1 MLKKLKFQSSSFFES
16 DKEISDP
23 HKREVLESFYQTFD
37 FFDLIKQWNEIVG
50 PMLGQNTSPLRIK
63 GDSLFVVTKHAAFAQ
78 QLNFLTEVIKE
89 KIFQTFP
96 KLKTVIKK
104 IVFETNPHFFKQIEM
119 KDTDPKKFERP
130 VPLHPMSPQ
139 YRKARAEAEQLFSHL
154 EDAEFRQSM
163 ISIYIQAS
171 TRT

>member
-16 DKEISDP
+16 DKEVTDP
-23 HKREVLESFYQTFD
+23 HKRERLEAFYQTFD
-37 FFDLIKQWNEIVG
+37 FFDLIKQWSDIVG

-78 QLNFLTEVIKE
+78 QLNFLTEIIKE

-96 KLKTVIKK
+96 KLRSMIKK
-104 IVFETNPHFFKQIEM
+104 IVYETNPNFFKEIEQ
-119 KDTDPKKFERP
+119 KKVEEKEKP
-130 VPLHPMSPQ
+130 APLHPMSPQ
-139 YRKARAEAEQLFSHL
+139 YKKAKAEAEQLFSHL
-154 EDAEFRQSM
+154 EDPEFRASM

-171 TRT
+171 TRM

>member
-16 DKEISDP
+16 DKEVSDP
-23 HKREVLESFYQTFD
+23 QKRELLESFYQTFD
-37 FFDLIKQWNEIVG
+37 FFDLIKQWPEIVG

-78 QLNFLTEVIKE
+78 QLNFLTEIIKE

-96 KLKTVIKK
+96 KLRSVIKK
-104 IVFETNPHFFKQIEM
+104 VVYETNPHFFKEIEQRQEIE
-119 KDTDPKKFERP
+119 KAKPA
-130 VPLHPMSPQ
+130 PLHPMSPQ
-139 YRKARAEAEQLFSHL
+139 YRKAKAEAEQLFSHI
-154 EDAEFRQSM
+154 EDPEFRASM

-171 TRT
+171 TQV